1 MQRVYNQHWRITA
14 CREGHRCKL
23 GIKVDL
29 YSIAGLLRRGSI
41 ANSNPFAE
49 GMNSVEVIP
58 VDSPSDKTR
67 FFIPKPL
74 IILPGHLEL
83 SLMDFQGG
91 LSWPLTSKE
100 CLKFVILRQG

>member
-1 MQRVYNQHWRITA
+1 M
-14 CREGHRCKL
+14 
-23 GIKVDL
+23 
-29 YSIAGLLRRGSI
+29 LRRGSI